1 MKSIR
6 LSDALVSDDIL
17 IVGLAKGAKADTLK
31 IESGSV
37 SLDEK
42 SLLSALKDL
51 GATGAANE
59 ITKLPGSTTRLLIF
73 TGLGEAKKDYAHEVL
88 RRAAGAASRAL
99 AGEKSAAVA
108 LPTTSI
114 EQVAAV
120 VHHGGAGAACMLT
133 RTC

>member
-42 SLLSALKDL
+42 SLLAALKDL

-88 RRAAGAASRAL
+88 RRAAGA
-99 AGEKSAAVA
+99 
-108 LPTTSI
+108 
-114 EQVAAV
+114 
-120 VHHGGAGAACMLT
+120 
-133 RTC
+133 